1 MFRQF
6 LELQSQLLPN
16 QAGSLPVPLFD
27 QLHPEWQE
35 ELQEHKELIDK
46 IDQLVQEYEITP
58 AYDHIFKALN
68 KPIVSTRVVF
78 FGQDPYPKKGH
89 AHGLA
94 FSVDASVTPLPASL
108 RNIFKELK
116 SDVGIDRT
124 SGDLS
129 DWCEQGV
136 MLINRVLTTEVGQSL
151 AHAQLGWQEVTNS
164 VARVL
169 GNRGV
174 LAVLWGN
181 SALEL
186 RSYFAQ
192 DHVIASV
199 HPSPLSAY
207 RGFFGSKPFSQVNE
221 KLLLK
226 GYSAISW

>member
-1 MFRQF
+1 M
-6 LELQSQLLPN
+6 
-16 QAGSLPVPLFD
+16 PLFD
-27 QLHPEWQE
+27 QLHPEWQS
-35 ELQEHKELIDK
+35 ELARHKELIES
-46 IDQLVQEYEITP
+46 IDQFIQDREIAPT
-58 AYDHIFKALN
+58 YDRVFRALSD
-68 KPIVSTRVVF
+68 PIASTKVVI

-94 FSVDASVTPLPASL
+94 FSVDDSVTPLPASL

-116 SDVGIDRT
+116 SDVGIDRIK
-124 SGDLS
+124 GNLS

-136 MLINRVLTTEVGQSL
+136 MLLNRVLTTDAGQSM

-186 RSYFAQ
+186 KSFFVE
-192 DHVIASV
+192 DNVIASV

-207 RGFFGSKPFSQVNE
+207 RGFFGSKPFSQVND
-221 KLLLK
+221 KLALK